1 MVLADRL
8 KQFLLHFESY
18 LVYEK
23 EHEVGHCH
31 QLCLQLVVFVVSTLK
46 QALKESKTFDFSV
59 FLQPYH

>member
-8 KQFLLHFESY
+8 KQFLLHLESY

-23 EHEVGHCH
+23 EHEFGHCH
-31 QLCLQLVVFVVSTLK
+31 QLSLQLVVFVVSTLK
-46 QALKESKTFDFSV
+46 QALNNVKPLISQ

>member
-8 KQFLLHFESY
+8 KQFLLHLEIY

-31 QLCLQLVVFVVSTLK
+31 HLCLPLVVFCCQYIETSLK
-46 QALKESKTFDFSV
+46 IM
-59 FLQPYH
+59 

>member
-8 KQFLLHFESY
+8 KQFLLHLESY

-46 QALKESKTFDFSV
+46 QALK
-59 FLQPYH
+59 

>member
-8 KQFLLHFESY
+8 KQFLLDLDSY

-31 QLCLQLVVFVVSTLK
+31 QYCLQLVVVFYVSTLK
-46 QALKESKTFDFSV
+46 QVLK
-59 FLQPYH
+59 